1 MVEIKIRTN
10 LRLKNRIKMLA
21 NERGISLNKM
31 IIYLLEIALY
41 KLLEE
46 EDKYGKIEFKQINR
60 KWYY

>member
-46 EDKYGKIEFKQINR
+46 EDKYGKIEFNF
-60 KWYY
+60 

>member
-60 KWYY
+60 K